1 MNANMNE
8 SALWLN
14 QEGKRLSGQ
23 LLHIMIKRYV
33 RSSDAIST
41 HITPHSLRRAC
52 ATHML
57 QHGASPFDIQLLL
70 GHADLS
76 HLRNYLRISIHDL
89 KAMHEKTRLG
99 E

>member
-1 MNANMNE
+1 MGREAMNWVKRYLVEVRDGLMNANMNE

-70 GHADLS
+70 AM
-76 HLRNYLRISIHDL
+76 RI
-89 KAMHEKTRLG
+89 
-99 E
+99 